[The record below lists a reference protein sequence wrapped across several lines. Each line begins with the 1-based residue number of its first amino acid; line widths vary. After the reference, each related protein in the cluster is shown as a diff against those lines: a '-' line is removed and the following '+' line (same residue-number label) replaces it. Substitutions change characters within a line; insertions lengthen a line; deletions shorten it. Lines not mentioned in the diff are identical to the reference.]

1 MQFLLLLVG
10 IYFGI
15 CAAIAW
21 NTVRPKRNRHETTPL
36 VYDLSYE
43 SVRFRSRDGVEL
55 SGWMISTDDM
65 YRPHGRKPPRGIVVL
80 CHGVDSTRNAMLPVA
95 RMLHKNGFATLLF
108 DFRAR
113 GESGGNRC
121 TIGFR
126 EVDDLLAALDLVR
139 NRSDLSDLPVGVLGE
154 SMGGAVAI
162 MGAARNPEV
171 AGVVAESPFAVLT
184 HALDNHFRSAFGP
197 AGPILGAPARWIGER
212 LIGCPCDNV
221 VPLREIPQISPR
233 PILLIQDSDDQLC
246 PPTETEALMNA
257 AQIPKEL
264 WTVPDSGH
272 IGARL
277 AQPEEYEKRVVEFFT
292 RAFDPAVAPGI

>member
-1 MQFLLLLVG
+1 MS
-10 IYFGI
+10 
-15 CAAIAW
+15 AAIAW
-21 NTVRPKRNRHETTPL
+21 NTVRPKRSRHETTPL

-55 SGWMISTDDM
+55 SGWLLPTPDM

-80 CHGVDSTRNAMLPVA
+80 CHGVDSTRNAMLSVA
-95 RMLHKNGFATLLF
+95 RMLHARGFATLLF

-126 EVDDLLAALDLVR
+126 EVDDLLAALDFVR
-139 NRSDLSDLPVGVLGE
+139 DRPDLSDLPVGVLGE

-162 MGAARNPEV
+162 MGAARNPDV
-171 AGVVAESPFAVLT
+171 AAVVAESPFAVLT

-221 VPLREIPQISPR
+221 APLHEIPQISPR
-233 PILLIQDSDDQLC
+233 PILLIQDADDRLC
-246 PPTETEALMNA
+246 PPAETQALMDA
-257 AQIPKEL
+257 ARIPKEL

-272 IGARL
+272 IGARHV
-277 AQPEEYEKRVVEFFT
+277 QPHEYQKRVAEFFT
-292 RAFDPAVAPGI
+292 RALEPAAVPGI